1 MERAAKLL
9 TRMKL
14 AGCVTPEEVVIA
26 SWPAA
31 VGNKIAAHTKAVS
44 IVRGRL
50 IVEVE
55 DYVWQTQLRTLRT
68 QILKNLKR
76 LTETELITDLE
87 FRLSVPRRAPQR
99 ALTPLRA
106 TDDADAIQDPVL
118 SRIYRL
124 KRQGVGS

>member
-14 AGCVTPEEVVIA
+14 AGCVTPEEVVMA

-31 VGNKIAAHTKAVS
+31 VGKKIAAHTKAVS

-55 DYVWQTQLRTLRT
+55 DYVWQTQLRTLRR
-68 QILKNLKR
+68 QILQNLER
-76 LTETELITDLE
+76 LTEAELIADLE
-87 FRLSVPRRAPQR
+87 FRIAIPRRSPQR

-106 TDDADAIQDPVL
+106 ADDADAIRDPVL

>member
-9 TRMKL
+9 TRIKL

-31 VGNKIAAHTKAVS
+31 VGKKIAAHTKAVS

-55 DYVWQTQLRTLRT
+55 DYVWQTQLRTLQR
-68 QILKNLKR
+68 QILKNLEQ
-76 LTETELITDLE
+76 LTETKIVTDLE
-87 FRLSVPRRAPQR
+87 FRLCIPRRAPQR
-99 ALTPLRA
+99 AVAPLRPL
-106 TDDADAIQDPVL
+106 DDADAIQDPVL